1 MDKKISYLNR
11 TFNDYRNALIGF
23 SKKYYPDLNVTYN
36 DASVA
41 SWMIDL
47 NASIADNLSYHIDRV
62 YQETNL
68 NSAQERSSLLNIARG
83 CGVKIPG
90 PKGSM
95 AEVRF
100 YCILPTSAGG
110 DSPDYTYAPIIKR
123 GTKLSSANQIFEVM
137 EDIDFAEQFNSN
149 GVSDRTYKPNR
160 NTNNIITGY
169 TVTKL
174 SVVVAGESRVFRQ
187 TINTSDVKPFMEIVI
202 PYKNVM
208 NIESVLVIDGQEVME
223 VPTYGAFY
231 SEVEE
236 CDGAARFFEVDS
248 LACSERWGA
257 SIDQSTKKALR
268 YKYGYSSDGSA
279 GSTTY
284 CITKGEWKPVRHKFI
299 TEYTDNGFMKL
310 IFGAGT
316 DTTFNTLNEA
326 DSMSDFSKWQIS
338 RTMNNDFLGV
348 LPNGEST
355 MFVLYRVGGGASSN
369 VAEGAINRI
378 SYLNAEYRG
387 SSQDV
392 VNTIKKSF
400 RVRNTTPSVCG
411 KDAPSNDELRNFIKY
426 NKASQERCVTPKD
439 YVDRILNLPPK
450 YGTPFRV
457 GASEENNKI
466 MVYVLGLN
474 QNGNLDSNVPVTL
487 IKNIERYLSHYR
499 MINDFVE
506 IKSGRII
513 NLEFEAD
520 IIIDKN
526 YNSSDVVS
534 KVITVIKNYMD
545 INSHMMGEEI
555 YVGDLEKEISK
566 VDGVVNLIELSVYNI
581 TSNGYSST
589 QISQPIEEF
598 DGDGSSIITENI
610 QKIDLSATDGI
621 LYNDGDCM
629 MEIKNPSINIRI
641 RVKEK

>member
-1 MDKKISYLNR
+1 MDKQISYLNR
-11 TFNDYRNALIGF
+11 TFSDYKEALIEF

-41 SWMIDL
+41 SWLIDL
-47 NASIADNLSYHIDRV
+47 NASVADNLSYHIDRV

-68 NSAQERSSLLNIARG
+68 DSAQERSSLLNMARS
-83 CGVKIPG
+83 CGVKVPG
-90 PKGSM
+90 PKASM

-100 YCILPTSAGG
+100 YCVLPTNNEGNA
-110 DSPDYTYAPIIKR
+110 PDYTYAPIIKR
-123 GTKLSSANQIFEVM
+123 GTRLSSATQIFEVM
-137 EDIDFAEQFNSN
+137 EDVDFSEQFNN
-149 GVSDRTYKPNR
+149 DGISDRTYKPNR
-160 NTNNIITGY
+160 NSNNVITGY

-187 TINTSDVKPFMEIVI
+187 IINTQDVKPFMEIVI

-208 NIESVLVIDGQEVME
+208 NVESVLVVDGTGDMD

-231 SEVEE
+231 TEIES
-236 CDGAARFFEVDS
+236 CDNGTRFFEVDS
-248 LACSERWGA
+248 LAEGERWGDA
-257 SIDQSTKKALR
+257 IDPTSKRALK
-268 YKYGYSSDGSA
+268 YKYGYSSDGSVA
-279 GSTTY
+279 ATY
-284 CITKGEWKPVRHKFI
+284 CVTKGEWKPVHHKFI
-299 TEYTDNGFMKL
+299 TEYTDSGYMKL
-310 IFGAGT
+310 TFGAGVNFQQETLSEATNMT
-316 DTTFNTLNEA
+316 DFA
-326 DSMSDFSKWQIS
+326 KWQIS
-338 RTMNNDFLGV
+338 RALNNDSLGV
-348 LPNGEST
+348 LPTGNST
-355 MFVLYRVGGGASSN
+355 MFILYRIGGGTASN

-387 SSQDV
+387 Q
-392 VNTIKKSF
+392 NQEYINQIKKTI

-411 KDAPSNDELRNFIKY
+411 KDAPSNEELKYLIKY
-426 NKASQERCVTPKD
+426 NKAAQERCVTVKD
-439 YVDRILNLPPK
+439 YIDRILNLPPK

-457 GASEENNKI
+457 GVTEENNKI
-466 MVYVLGLN
+466 MIYLLGLN
-474 QNGNLDSNVPVTL
+474 SNGKLDSNLPITL
-487 IKNIERYLSHYR
+487 VKNIEKYLSHYK

-534 KVITVIKNYMD
+534 NVINTIKNYMD

-555 YVGDLEKEISK
+555 YIGDLEKEISK
-566 VDGVVNLIELSVYNI
+566 VDGVINLIDLSIYNI

-589 QISQPIEEF
+589 QISQPTVEF
-598 DGDGSSIITENI
+598 DSNSVSIISENEE
-610 QKIDLSATDGI
+610 KIDLDATDGI

>member
-1 MDKKISYLNR
+1 MEKKISYLNR
-11 TFNDYRNALIGF
+11 TFNDYRNALIDF

-47 NASIADNLSYHIDRV
+47 NASVADNLSYHIDRV

-83 CGVKIPG
+83 CGVKVPG

-100 YCILPTSAGG
+100 YCILPTNAGG
-110 DSPDYTYAPIIKR
+110 DAPNYEYAPIIKR

-137 EDIDFAEQFNSN
+137 EDVDFAEQFNSN
-149 GVSDRTYKPNR
+149 GISDRTYKPNR

-187 TINTSDVKPFMEIVI
+187 TINPSDVKPFMEIVI
-202 PYKNVM
+202 PYKDIM
-208 NIESVLVIDGQEVME
+208 NIESVLVIDGQGEME

-231 SEVEE
+231 SEVES
-236 CDGAARFFEVDS
+236 CDGAARFFEVPS
-248 LACSERWGA
+248 LACGERWGDT
-257 SIDQSTKKALR
+257 IDQSTRKALR
-268 YKYGYSSDGSA
+268 YKYGYNSDGSVGA
-279 GSTTY
+279 TY

-316 DTTFNTLNEA
+316 EMTFDTLAEA
-326 DSMSDFSKWQIS
+326 DNMSDFSKWQIS

-348 LPNGEST
+348 LPNGNTT

-369 VAEGAINRI
+369 VAEGAISRI

-387 SSQDV
+387 SNQDTI
-392 VNTIKKSF
+392 NAIKKSF

-426 NKASQERCVTPKD
+426 NKAAQERCVTPKD
-439 YVDRILNLPPK
+439 YVERILDLPPK

-474 QNGNLDSNVPVTL
+474 QNGNLDANIPVTL
-487 IKNIERYLSHYR
+487 IKNIERYLAHYR

-526 YNSSDVVS
+526 YNSSDIVS
-534 KVITVIKNYMD
+534 KVITAIKNYMD

-555 YVGDLEKEISK
+555 YIGDLEKEISK

-581 TSNGYSST
+581 TANGYSST
-589 QISQPIEEF
+589 QIAQPIVEDYSGVNSEY
-598 DGDGSSIITENI
+598 E
-610 QKIDLSATDGI
+610 QKIDLSATDGV

-629 MEIKNPSINIRI
+629 MEIKNPSVDIRI